1 MRAVFNLPFDQI
13 FKGRKV
19 DLTVFERGY
28 QCGNRAVKHLFVSL
42 LSKIMVA
49 NLSCMGRFGKVISTL
64 AVLFMAFPVQAI
76 DSPVN
81 RLQSNDAKRYTIAA
95 LADYKNGNKEA
106 ARQKFAQAKDPLAA
120 KIYHWLILSDK
131 EEKDLNKQLF
141 IRLSHFIR
149 QNPEWPDISKM
160 RARAEESMPEDLPN
174 SEVLAWYEDFPPE
187 TVYGMGRFM
196 DALMIEGQREKA
208 RALMVEW
215 WSQKLTSRDQQVEI
229 FKKYGSL
236 LTLEAHKRRFDNL
249 LFNKQYEN
257 ARAIAD
263 LLGQGYPALAE
274 ARIALAQQESNGVSG
289 LIDAVPVYLEDD
301 PGLLYER
308 LQWRRK
314 RDLDKGALEI
324 LRKKIDAEKVSN
336 PKDWWAERHIMIRR
350 LLDKADYDS
359 AYELASQ
366 HIQTDGFTYA
376 QAQWLAGWL
385 ALRFVN
391 KPTDAYERFS
401 ALYPKVSTPVS
412 RARAAYW
419 AGRAADALDQDKL
432 AQDWYQK
439 AADFQTVFY
448 GQLAAVHLSNR
459 ARKDILDEKNIPQ
472 ISTSEKKN
480 FEKNELVQA
489 SELFRKVGMK
499 KRSED
504 FLFAFLKQQETSR
517 AYRFAAELAGQHTD
531 FSTTIKIAKKATED
545 GLFLTKES
553 YPTITKH
560 LQGINSP
567 EWALIHAVIRQE
579 SVFDPEA
586 KSHAGAL
593 GLMQLLPTTAQEVS
607 ARLKLQYQKSWLTS
621 KPKYNIQLGSAYLS
635 RLLAAYDGDYAM
647 AIAAYNAGP
656 GRVREWIN
664 TYGDPR
670 IGDID
675 LIDWIELIPIYET
688 RNYVQ
693 RVMEGTYVYRYR
705 LEGIQNEPK
714 SNLHLVSYKP

>member
-1 MRAVFNLPFDQI
+1 ML
-13 FKGRKV
+13 
-19 DLTVFERGY
+19 
-28 QCGNRAVKHLFVSL
+28 
-42 LSKIMVA
+42 A
-49 NLSCMGRFGKVISTL
+49 NLSCMVRFGKVIGIL
-64 AVLFMAFPVQAI
+64 LMLFVTFPVHAK
-76 DSPVN
+76 DGPVN
-81 RLQSNDAKRYTIAA
+81 RLQSNDAKRFTIAA
-95 LADYKNGNKEA
+95 LADYKNGKKEE
-106 ARQKFAQAKDPLAA
+106 ARQKFARAKDPLAA
-120 KIYHWLILSDK
+120 KIYHWLILSDQSH
-131 EEKDLNKQLF
+131 KDLNKQLF

-149 QNPEWPDISKM
+149 QNPEWPDIRKM
-160 RARAEESMPEDLPN
+160 RTRAEESMPEDLPN
-174 SEVLAWYEDFPPE
+174 AEVLAWYEDFPPE
-187 TVYGMGRFM
+187 TAYGMGRYM
-196 DALMIEGQREKA
+196 DSLVIEGQHEKA

-215 WSQKLTSRDQQVEI
+215 WSQTLTSREQQVEI
-229 FKKYGSL
+229 FKKYGSF

-249 LFNKQYEN
+249 LFNKQYDN

-274 ARIALAQQESNGVSG
+274 ARIALSQQKTSG
-289 LIDAVPVYLEDD
+289 LAKRIDAVPVYLKDD

-324 LRKKIDAEKVSN
+324 LRKTPDASKISN

-350 LLDKADYDS
+350 LLDEADYDG

-366 HIQTDGFTYA
+366 HVQTDGFAFA

-391 KPTDAYERFS
+391 KPTEAYERFS

-419 AGRAADALDQDKL
+419 SGRAADALGQDKL

-448 GQLAAVHLSNR
+448 GQLASVHLSR
-459 ARKDILDEKNIPQ
+459 QASKDILDDRKVPK
-472 ISTSEKKN
+472 ISTSEKKS

-499 KRSED
+499 DRAED
-504 FLFAFLKQQETSR
+504 FLFAFLRQQETPR
-517 AYRFAAELAGQHTD
+517 AYRFAAELAGKHKD
-531 FSTTIKIAKKATED
+531 FSTTIKIAKKATRD
-545 GLFLTKES
+545 GLFLTKQS

-560 LQGINSP
+560 LHGVDSP

-579 SVFDPEA
+579 SVFDPKA

-593 GLMQLLPTTAQEVS
+593 GLMQLLPSTAKEV
-607 ARLKLQYQKSWLTS
+607 ARKSNLKYRKSWLTS
-621 KPKYNIQLGSAYLS
+621 KPKYNIQLGSAYLT
-635 RLLAAYDGDYAM
+635 RLLEAYDGDYAM
-647 AIAAYNAGP
+647 SVAAYNAGP
-656 GRVREWIN
+656 GRVRNWIS
-664 TYGDPR
+664 TFGDPR
-670 IGDID
+670 LGEVD

-693 RVMEGTYVYRYR
+693 RVLEGTYVYRYR
-705 LEGIQNEPK
+705 LEGVQNEPV
-714 SNLHLVSYKP
+714 SRLHLVSYKP